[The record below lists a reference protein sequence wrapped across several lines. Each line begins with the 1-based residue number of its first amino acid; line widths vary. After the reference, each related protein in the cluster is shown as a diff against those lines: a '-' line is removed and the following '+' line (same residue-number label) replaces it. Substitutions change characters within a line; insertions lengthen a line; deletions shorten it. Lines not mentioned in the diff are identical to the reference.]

1 LVLVVQANLSV
12 LEHLSRLVDLV
23 DQIHLVVPVDQA
35 HPVDLEDQIH
45 PVDLEDLVVPVDPV
59 DPVDLED
66 RQKDQLVQ
74 QHLVD
79 QMDLEDQLNLAHH
92 DLLKRE
98 SESFRY
104 LR

>member
-1 LVLVVQANLSV
+1 
-12 LEHLSRLVDLV
+12 
-23 DQIHLVVPVDQA
+23 
-35 HPVDLEDQIH
+35 VDLEDQIH
-45 PVDLEDLVVPVDPV
+45 PVDLEDLVVPAVPV

>member
-1 LVLVVQANLSV
+1 VV
-12 LEHLSRLVDLV
+12 
-23 DQIHLVVPVDQA
+23 
-35 HPVDLEDQIH
+35 LEDQQH
-45 PVDLEDLVVPVDPV
+45 LVDPADQYYLLLLEDLVVLVRLADLEDPV
-59 DPVDLED
+59 DQRHPVDLVDLVD

-79 QMDLEDQLNLAHH
+79 QTDLEDQLNLAHH

>member
-1 LVLVVQANLSV
+1 LVLVVHANLSV
-12 LEHLSRLVDLV
+12 LEHLSHLVDLVDRQHLVDLV
-23 DQIHLVVPVDQA
+23 DQI

-45 PVDLEDLVVPVDPV
+45 PVDLEDLVVPVVPV
-59 DPVDLED
+59 DLEDLED